1 MTKLVMLDM
10 VKEFDPNK
18 VVRNSNPINKGE
30 FTQDGIFSEEIFGPE
45 SEINNIDSIAWIDL
59 GEDNYIMPPLMY
71 HRVAKLIK
79 AKYLDSIIQYNK
91 RIDADG
97 NLTNEPDDDGR
108 TAKIDDANIGLYNFK
123 KDFVYILNKYTP
135 IKKKRDPE
143 YRNLLKWYLE
153 GKVFINKVPIFSPKL
168 RPAQIFKDDK
178 TFQFSEINNYYNFII
193 SHSNS
198 LKVIYG
204 DNSFSDVVLQ
214 KAKILYKIQT
224 YMLKVGDS
232 IIELIKNKR
241 GTIRKIILAGR
252 VNFSARN
259 VIVPNPD
266 LKTNEVILNYVTFVE
281 LYKIPLINLISL
293 SEGISYVEAQRYV
306 DQAQLS
312 YDDKLYGYI
321 NELLSKT
328 KGGVRVMIN
337 RNPSISVH
345 SIAIVKVKAVTND
358 PHDYTMQLSN
368 NILSG
373 MGADFDGDV
382 LNIIALFS
390 REQYENFKMLDP
402 MYQIISPND
411 GNFNRTFTI
420 TKDAKLAAYLLAN
433 TKKDNE
439 VTVVD

>member
-1 MTKLVMLDM
+1 
-10 VKEFDPNK
+10 
-18 VVRNSNPINKGE
+18 
-30 FTQDGIFSEEIFGPE
+30 
-45 SEINNIDSIAWIDL
+45 
-59 GEDNYIMPPLMY
+59 
-71 HRVAKLIK
+71 
-79 AKYLDSIIQYNK
+79 
-91 RIDADG
+91 
-97 NLTNEPDDDGR
+97 
-108 TAKIDDANIGLYNFK
+108 
-123 KDFVYILNKYTP
+123 
-135 IKKKRDPE
+135 
-143 YRNLLKWYLE
+143 
-153 GKVFINKVPIFSPKL
+153 
-168 RPAQIFKDDK
+168 
-178 TFQFSEINNYYNFII
+178 
-193 SHSNS
+193 
-198 LKVIYG
+198 
-204 DNSFSDVVLQ
+204 
-214 KAKILYKIQT
+214 
-224 YMLKVGDS
+224 MLKVGDS

-345 SIAIVKVKAVTND
+345 SIAIVRVKAVTND

-373 MGADFDGDV
+373 MGADFDGDG
-382 LNIIALFS
+382 A
-390 REQYENFKMLDP
+390 R
-402 MYQIISPND
+402 
-411 GNFNRTFTI
+411 R
-420 TKDAKLAAYLLAN
+420 
-433 TKKDNE
+433 
-439 VTVVD
+439 